1 MKSNRDLV
9 LVSLSRSYVSLLF
22 VGGRAFGL
30 AGAVSRVRF
39 DIPRASSPL
48 SLLLSQLFFG
58 SDNLLLDGLLTANG
72 ARTAHLVGRV
82 CVCGNW

>member
-58 SDNLLLDGLLTANG
+58 SDNLLRDGLLTYCQWHSDCAFG
-72 ARTAHLVGRV
+72 GKRV
-82 CVCGNW
+82 CLW